1 VTGVAEKGAQREA
14 DVSLAQKL
22 AFLAQALPGA
32 RRIETHT
39 AYVFVAPDRVL
50 KLKKPICFDYLDYRD
65 LTAREHVCREEIRLN
80 RQLAGE
86 MYLGVVPLVCDEAGR
101 MALGTPGMVIDWL
114 VEMRR
119 LPTERLLETCLR
131 SGKSVTPAEISA
143 VADRLITFYRDRQAD
158 RPNPGLYLR
167 HLRCESAVN
176 IRNLNDMR
184 AHLRNGLDGAI
195 VDAGAAL
202 IDHHAPEISARDRM
216 RLVIEGH
223 GDLRPEHVCLT
234 TPPTI
239 FDRLEFSVEMRMI
252 DVFDEVNYLG
262 LECAVLGAQWI
273 GVQILAAITAAGFS
287 APSPG
292 LLRAY
297 GVFRCLTRARLSLD
311 HLRDAVPRTPEK
323 WPLQARSYLMRAAVL
338 LAAGGGG

>member
-1 VTGVAEKGAQREA
+1 MAENGAQREA
-14 DVSLAQKL
+14 DVSLSQKL

-32 RRIETHT
+32 QRIETHT
-39 AYVFVAPDRVL
+39 AYVFVAADRVL
-50 KLKKPICFDYLDYRD
+50 KLKKPICFDYLDYRS
-65 LTAREHVCREEIRLN
+65 LEAREHVCREEIRLN

-86 MYLGVVPLVCDEAGR
+86 MYLGLVPLVCDEAGK
-101 MALGTPGMVIDWL
+101 MALGMTGRVIDWL

-119 LPTERLLETCLR
+119 LPTERLLDACLR
-131 SGKSVTPAEISA
+131 SGQSPAPAEISA
-143 VADRLITFYRDRQAD
+143 VANRLIAFYRDRQAD

-176 IRNLNDMR
+176 IRNLTEMR
-184 AHLRNGLDGAI
+184 AYLRGGYDGTTLS
-195 VDAGAAL
+195 AGAAL
-202 IDHHAPEISARDRM
+202 IDRHAAEIRARDRT
-216 RLVIEGH
+216 RLVVEGH

-262 LECAVLGAQWI
+262 LECALLGARWI
-273 GVQILAAITAAGFS
+273 GAQLLAAITAAGFS
-287 APSPG
+287 PPSSG

-297 GVFRCLTRARLSLD
+297 GVFRCLTRARLTID
-311 HLRDAVPRTPEK
+311 HLRDPVPRTPEK
-323 WPLQARSYLMRAAVL
+323 WPLQARSYLTRAAEL
-338 LAAGGGG
+338 LAAGANG

>member
-1 VTGVAEKGAQREA
+1 MAEEPAQRKA
-14 DVSLAQKL
+14 DIGLPQKL
-22 AFLAQALPGA
+22 AFLAQALAGA

-39 AYVFVAPDRVL
+39 AYVFVGSDRVF
-50 KLKKPICFDYLDYRD
+50 KLKKPICLDYLDYRS
-65 LTAREHVCREEIRLN
+65 LEAREHVCREEIRLN
-80 RQLAGE
+80 RLLAGE
-86 MYLGVVPLVCDEAGR
+86 MYLGVLPLVCDASGR
-101 MALGTPGMVIDWL
+101 MALGGSGEVIDWL

-119 LPTERLLETCLR
+119 LPTERLLDACLR
-131 SGKSVTPAEISA
+131 SGQPVTPAAISA
-143 VADRLITFYRDRQAD
+143 IAGRLIAFYRDRQAD

-184 AHLRNGLDGAI
+184 AHLRDGLDSAI

-202 IDHHAPEISARDRM
+202 IDRHAPEISARDGM

-262 LECAVLGAQWI
+262 LECAVLGAHWI

-287 APSPG
+287 PPSPG

-311 HLRDAVPRTPEK
+311 HLREAAPRTPEK
-323 WPLQARSYLMRAAVL
+323 WPLQAQSYLTRAAEL
-338 LAAGGGG
+338 LAAGDSR